1 MTGHGGMP
9 PAWLIVVASLVYVLL
24 LFGVAYYGDRRA
36 ARGRTLVANPW
47 IYALSIAV
55 YCTAWTF
62 YGSVGRAAS
71 GGFEYLTIYL
81 GPTLMFALG
90 WVVLRKM
97 IRISKVNRL
106 TSIADFISSRYG
118 KSHLLGGLVTII
130 AVIGIM
136 PYISLQLKAVASS
149 FVVLLD
155 YPQVGRYAAASG
167 SLLPLLG
174 DTALWIAA
182 LMALFA
188 ILFGTRH
195 IDAAEHH
202 QGLVAAIAFESRGQ
216 AGRLHLRRPIRDLR
230 AFRWVRRPVRA
241 RCREPRPGAAD
252 NDGAGRPMAAA
263 DASVDA
269 GDHLPAP
276 AIPGHRRREH

>member
-1 MTGHGGMP
+1 MSIPRSTVMTDGGGIL
-9 PAWLIVVASLVYVLL
+9 PAWLIVSASLVYVLL

-97 IRISKVNRL
+97 IRISKVNRI

-155 YPQVGRYAAASG
+155 YPEVGRCRRRPGRSCRCWATRRCGSRRSWRCSPSSSAPATSTRPSTTRDWWRRSPSSRWSSWSPSSASG
-167 SLLPLLG
+167 CS
-174 DTALWIAA
+174 
-182 LMALFA
+182 
-188 ILFGTRH
+188 
-195 IDAAEHH
+195 
-202 QGLVAAIAFESRGQ
+202 
-216 AGRLHLRRPIRDLR
+216 
-230 AFRWVRRPVRA
+230 
-241 RCREPRPGAAD
+241 
-252 NDGAGRPMAAA
+252 
-263 DASVDA
+263 
-269 GDHLPAP
+269 
-276 AIPGHRRREH
+276 

>member
-1 MTGHGGMP
+1 ML
-9 PAWLIVVASLVYVLL
+9 PAWLIVFASLGYVLL

-97 IRISKVNRL
+97 IRISKVNRI

-149 FVVLLD
+149 YGVLLN
-155 YPQVGRYAAASG
+155 YPEVGRHAAAPRRSYRCW
-167 SLLPLLG
+167 
-174 DTALWIAA
+174 A
-182 LMALFA
+182 
-188 ILFGTRH
+188 TRRY
-195 IDAAEHH
+195 
-202 QGLVAAIAFESRGQ
+202 G
-216 AGRLHLRRPIRDLR
+216 
-230 AFRWVRRPVRA
+230 
-241 RCREPRPGAAD
+241 
-252 NDGAGRPMAAA
+252 
-263 DASVDA
+263 
-269 GDHLPAP
+269 
-276 AIPGHRRREH
+276 